1 MFSAA
6 SLLASRLRRSRLN
19 PWRHQ
24 KVHTRMTDAPVDRVP
39 RRTKL
44 IPSRKETITM
54 DPFDQ
59 RLAQL
64 DVDIEAVHRRAAA
77 ATAFRQGTEKVRGR
91 SSVDGI
97 EVTVDSAGT
106 LIDLDLGQDLAWA
119 RKAILDA
126 YQKARQEAGRAVV
139 TLAQEN
145 LGEDDPSISRLQ
157 EVYGITDEPERP
169 EDGGAP
175 RVGVWRP
182 GGGAL

>member
-1 MFSAA
+1 
-6 SLLASRLRRSRLN
+6 
-19 PWRHQ
+19 
-24 KVHTRMTDAPVDRVP
+24 
-39 RRTKL
+39 
-44 IPSRKETITM
+44 M

-169 EDGGAP
+169 EDS
-175 RVGVWRP
+175 P
-182 GGGAL
+182 GGCVASRWGTLTNAPARPAQGGRDTAPGSGVRLRPHQLRQEITRVT

>member
-1 MFSAA
+1 
-6 SLLASRLRRSRLN
+6 
-19 PWRHQ
+19 
-24 KVHTRMTDAPVDRVP
+24 
-39 RRTKL
+39 
-44 IPSRKETITM
+44 M

-64 DVDIEAVHRRAAA
+64 DVDIEAVHQRAAA

-119 RKAILDA
+119 RKAILEA

-169 EDGGAP
+169 EDSGAP

-182 GGGAL
+182 GGALLPTPRCVPPRADGTSSRLRCSAPTTPAGPRNYPRHVRSPGRDPHPASWA